1 MPPAGRFALMAAIAA
16 AHSGARAFE
25 DTPWTAI
32 VALYEALERAWP
44 SPVVALNRAAAVG
57 FAYGPQAGL
66 VALDALDAEPALA
79 TYGYLAAARADF
91 LSRLGR
97 AGEAREAY
105 EEALMLTENA
115 VERDFLERRLTAL

>member
-1 MPPAGRFALMAAIAA
+1 M
-16 AHSGARAFE
+16 SSKARAPE
-25 DTPWTAI
+25 C
-32 VALYEALERAWP
+32 
-44 SPVVALNRAAAVG
+44 AAAVG
-57 FAYGPQAGL
+57 FAHGPRAGL
-66 VALDALDAEPALA
+66 AALDALDAEPALA

-105 EEALMLTENA
+105 EEALLLTENA